1 MSMEAESQT
10 GQSAPAAD
18 AVPLVVDM
26 DGTLT
31 PVDTLHEMVALLIKE
46 QPLTAIR
53 AVGWVLGGKAF
64 FKSKIAD
71 RVALNATLLPYNP
84 LVLEQIDEARS
95 EGRPVILATAS
106 DRRVA
111 DAVAQHLGVFDDV
124 IATAG
129 DRNLS
134 GAVKRDILVERYGQ
148 GGFDYIA
155 NDAVDL
161 PIWKAARKA
170 ILVNAPASVVAQT
183 RALHPDAVILSPRP
197 DCIQPLIKA
206 ARVYQWSKNL
216 LIFVP
221 VLNPQQLST
230 ANLLQASLAF
240 LCFCA
245 AASSIYLIND
255 MFDLEADRR
264 HPRKRNRPFA
274 SGRTPISQGL
284 ALAVLLI
291 LGALIGSV
299 LVAPAFA
306 IALLC
311 YLFITVNYSM
321 WIKRYA
327 LLDVVV
333 LAGLYTLR
341 IIAGGA
347 ATNIEMTLWLLGFS
361 MFLFTSL
368 AFAKRYS
375 EVMELLAGDEQTA
388 PGRGY
393 RAGDQN
399 VLMSI
404 GTASG
409 MASVL
414 TLALYLNSATASGL
428 YAHPEYLWMVC
439 PLLLYWI
446 SRIWLAAQRE
456 KLTDDPIVFAFSDK
470 ASHGVFI
477 LALIP
482 IAMALW
488 L

>member
-1 MSMEAESQT
+1 MEAESQT

-170 ILVNAPASVVAQT
+170 ILVNAPASV
-183 RALHPDAVILSPRP
+183 
-197 DCIQPLIKA
+197 
-206 ARVYQWSKNL
+206 
-216 LIFVP
+216 
-221 VLNPQQLST
+221 
-230 ANLLQASLAF
+230 
-240 LCFCA
+240 
-245 AASSIYLIND
+245 
-255 MFDLEADRR
+255 
-264 HPRKRNRPFA
+264 
-274 SGRTPISQGL
+274 
-284 ALAVLLI
+284 
-291 LGALIGSV
+291 
-299 LVAPAFA
+299 
-306 IALLC
+306 
-311 YLFITVNYSM
+311 
-321 WIKRYA
+321 
-327 LLDVVV
+327 
-333 LAGLYTLR
+333 
-341 IIAGGA
+341 
-347 ATNIEMTLWLLGFS
+347 
-361 MFLFTSL
+361 
-368 AFAKRYS
+368 
-375 EVMELLAGDEQTA
+375 
-388 PGRGY
+388 
-393 RAGDQN
+393 
-399 VLMSI
+399 
-404 GTASG
+404 
-409 MASVL
+409 
-414 TLALYLNSATASGL
+414 
-428 YAHPEYLWMVC
+428 
-439 PLLLYWI
+439 
-446 SRIWLAAQRE
+446 
-456 KLTDDPIVFAFSDK
+456 
-470 ASHGVFI
+470 
-477 LALIP
+477 
-482 IAMALW
+482 
-488 L
+488 